1 MTNRRTA
8 LRGLAAGAA
17 TLLAGRAFA
26 EDDMTPITILVGA
39 ASSMDFT
46 ARLIADQLRIS
57 LGGRP
62 AVVLS
67 KLGAGQR
74 LALGECKRAAPDG
87 RTLVFATS
95 GPFAIYPHVYTK
107 LDYDPVA
114 DFTPIIGISK
124 FDVAISTGSI
134 TGATD
139 LKQLIAWAK
148 AQKPGNATFG
158 SAPGNG
164 SLSHFLG
171 LSVGLATHTQL
182 THVPYKDS
190 GVGLID
196 LSAGRLPI
204 MITGLQP
211 QIQLH
216 KAGKIRILAVSGD
229 KRSPLVPDVPTLR
242 EAGVDL
248 SSSTSTGLFGPA
260 GMSPDLV
267 KRLYGAVLPMLSN
280 PAMQEKLEQQAMT
293 LWPVTG
299 TQLAA
304 SIAEERRH
312 FGELAKASHF
322 VRQDA

>member
-1 MTNRRTA
+1 MTTRRTA

-17 TLLAGRAFA
+17 TLVAGRGFA
-26 EDDMTPITILVGA
+26 QDTQPITILVGA

-46 ARLIADQLRIS
+46 ARVIADQMHAALN
-57 LGGRP
+57 RP

-95 GPFAIYPHVYTK
+95 GPFAIYPHVYSK

-114 DFTPIIGISK
+114 DFTPIIGVSK
-124 FDVAISTGSI
+124 FDVAISTGSV

-148 AQKPGNATFG
+148 ARKPGDAVFG

-171 LSVGLATHTQL
+171 ISIGLATNTKL
-182 THVPYKDS
+182 VHVAYKDS

-216 KAGKIRILAVSGD
+216 KAGKIKILAVSGD
-229 KRSPLVPDVPTLR
+229 KRSPLVPEVPTLA
-242 EAGVDL
+242 EAGIPI
-248 SSSTSTGLFGPA
+248 SSSTSTGVFGPA
-260 GMSPDLV
+260 GMAPELV
-267 KRLYGAVLPMLSN
+267 QRYHDAIAPMLSN
-280 PAMQEKLEQQAMT
+280 PAIQEKLVAQAMT
-293 LWPVTG
+293 IWEVDG
-299 TQLAA
+299 KGLAA
-304 SIAEERRH
+304 SIAQERQH
-312 FGELAKASHF
+312 FGQLAHASGF
-322 VRQDA
+322 VKQDA